1 MTQRRIRGAT
11 PAASDGGPY
20 SDGGRGRG
28 GQSPEDDETAEP
40 DEALDSSRPEVTEPR
55 TGW

>member
-1 MTQRRIRGAT
+1 MTGRRIHGCP
-11 PAASDGGPY
+11 PARPEGGPY

-28 GQSPEDDETAEP
+28 GQSPEEDETAEP